1 MIQMTDVATPLT
13 YTRYTGNWRGAF
25 MTWKLSSDFRRKHPY
40 VPKTVPGLSGFY
52 LASMWTNPPGGVPG
66 AAEVGRQVVQLLWR
80 EDHTPFEAS
89 TPND

>member
-1 MIQMTDVATPLT
+1 
-13 YTRYTGNWRGAF
+13 

-66 AAEVGRQVVQLLWR
+66 AAEVGRQVVQLLCH
-80 EDHTPFEAS
+80 EDHTRVEAR
-89 TPND
+89 DGHGDQRAEGG